1 MHQVHFLEVFHAGCY
16 LRGHVDQRAETATGR
31 TRGGFQKFCTTKL
44 VCECARAR
52 GAYTQRRIGSPQ
64 MTTLVWKYVRMDRP
78 FALTRELVALLS
90 SEDPSWWKFDHGSSN
105 GFFLMVCT
113 MILRFSSGSKI
124 CNKGNC
130 SSWKIGYWNL
140 VFLYFSGDVY
150 FLFNSINFF
159 IIDII
164 ESIIEYFNLI
174 KNIEINPRF
183 QSWKM
188 IL

>member
-16 LRGHVDQRAETATGR
+16 LRDHVDQRAETATGR

-90 SEDPSWWKFDHGSSN
+90 SEDPS
-105 GFFLMVCT
+105 
-113 MILRFSSGSKI
+113 
-124 CNKGNC
+124 
-130 SSWKIGYWNL
+130 
-140 VFLYFSGDVY
+140 
-150 FLFNSINFF
+150 
-159 IIDII
+159 
-164 ESIIEYFNLI
+164 
-174 KNIEINPRF
+174 
-183 QSWKM
+183 
-188 IL
+188 